1 MAKKSAKSKG
11 YRKTV
16 TKKPYLST
24 KEIIWTCAI
33 VVALILIVVLF
44 NVFYDDG

>member
-16 TKKPYLST
+16 TKKPYLSK
-24 KEIIWTCAI
+24 KEIIWT
-33 VVALILIVVLF
+33 
-44 NVFYDDG
+44 